1 MVKKASKSN
10 DSDKEVDDGGDSPLI
25 DLANKDIKKL
35 LQKAKERGYVTY
47 DEINEAM
54 PEDQI
59 SSEQIEDTMATLS
72 EMGVN
77 IVENEDEVEV
87 EEDSSVSKLPTTTGS
102 KEVLNSSSGQDTLDR
117 TDDPVRMY
125 LREMGSVELLS
136 REGEIAI
143 AKRIEAGRNT
153 YIGGLCESPLTFQA
167 ITIWREE
174 LLDEKIMLRD
184 VIDLDATFGSMS
196 ESELPEEVKIEGF
209 ENQKPTS
216 EIRDDNLKESLAEE
230 FNNIKAKNSSDEKEG
245 DLEPL
250 EDEESE
256 DFEEDHANVSLAAME
271 SSLKPQVLKTL
282 KKIADA
288 YSKLSSLQNN
298 RMLAAIKE
306 KKAFSESEEKKYQNL
321 RNDIVKLVNSLHLHN
336 NRIEALIDQL
346 YGINRKIMGLDGEL
360 VKLADKSRI
369 NRKEFIQNYKGS
381 ELDPVWLERVSK
393 FKSRGWDSFAENFG
407 DKIDQIRIEIAEIGQ
422 YIGIDISEFRRIVQ
436 QVQKG
441 EKEARSAKKEMV
453 EANLRLV
460 ISIAKKYTNRGLQF
474 LDLIQEGNIGLMKA
488 VDKFEYRRGYKF
500 STYATWWIRQ
510 AITRSIADQA
520 RTIRIPVHMIET
532 INKLVRTGRQ
542 MLHEIGREPTPEE
555 LSSKLQMPLEKV
567 RKVMKIAKE
576 PISLETPIGDEE
588 DSQLG
593 DFIEDKNAVL
603 PLENAIQGN
612 LKETTTRVLSSLT
625 PREERVLRMRFGIG
639 VNTDHTLEEV
649 GQQFS
654 VTRERIRQ
662 IEAKAL
668 RKLKHPSRSRK
679 LRSFL
684 DT

>member
-1 MVKKASKSN
+1 MQNEQENSKNQKDEDASI
-10 DSDKEVDDGGDSPLI
+10 PLL
-25 DLANKDIKKL
+25 DLNQSSIKKL
-35 LQKAKERGYVTY
+35 LSQAKSKGYLTY
-47 DEINEAM
+47 SELNETM
-54 PEDQI
+54 PPGEM
-59 SSEQIEDTMATLS
+59 SSEQIEDIMTALS
-72 EMGVN
+72 EMG
-77 IVENEDEVEV
+77 ITLIDSEDEQDDSQTKQENAT
-87 EEDSSVSKLPTTTGS
+87 EETKELVVASSAS
-102 KEVLNSSSGQDTLDR
+102 DALDR

-143 AKRIEAGRNT
+143 AKRIEAGKNT

-196 ESELPEEVKIEGF
+196 ESELPEEIKIEGF
-209 ENQKPTS
+209 ANQKPTS

-230 FNNIKAKNSSDEKEG
+230 FNNIKPKNSSDEKEG

-321 RNDIVKLVNSLHLHN
+321 RNDIVNLVNSLHLHN

-393 FKSRGWDSFAENFG
+393 FKSRGWESFAENFG